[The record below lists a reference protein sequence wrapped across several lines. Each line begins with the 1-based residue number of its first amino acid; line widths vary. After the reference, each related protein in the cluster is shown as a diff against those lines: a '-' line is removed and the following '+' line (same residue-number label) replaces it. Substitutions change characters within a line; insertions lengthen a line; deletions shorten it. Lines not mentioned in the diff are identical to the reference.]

1 MLSIVSTMF
10 ETFSFI
16 ASVLCCAITD
26 VLVLKDLIQDAS
38 CRKSEFKSRLQN
50 GILNCIVT

>member
-1 MLSIVSTMF
+1 MF